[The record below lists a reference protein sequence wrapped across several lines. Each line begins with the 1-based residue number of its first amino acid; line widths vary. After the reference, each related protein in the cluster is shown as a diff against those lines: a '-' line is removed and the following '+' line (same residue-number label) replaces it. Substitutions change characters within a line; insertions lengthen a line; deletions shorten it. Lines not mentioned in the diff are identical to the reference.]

1 MAVTIK
7 VYDYDSAT
15 LLEKRD
21 TSAVG
26 KIVYTGRND
35 LVDIEEEDLA
45 DTDGDTRLSVNNF
58 RWWIGCQHAIRLV
71 WRNGEEVILKPDR
84 DILIRDDKKCIDEI
98 VDYFRKLID
107 NKFEYMPFGEP
118 GFKLELSGAETEFMD
133 I

>member
-1 MAVTIK
+1 MAISVK
-7 VYDYDSAT
+7 VYDYNSAT

-21 TSAVG
+21 TSAIA

-35 LVDIEEEDLA
+35 LVNIEEDP
-45 DTDGDTRLSVNNF
+45 DGDGDTRLTVNDF

-71 WRNGEEVILKPDR
+71 WSNGEEVILKPDR
-84 DILIRDDKKCIDEI
+84 DILIREDKKYIAEI
-98 VDYFRKLID
+98 VDYFRKLIN

>member
-7 VYDYDSAT
+7 VCDYNSAT

-21 TSAVG
+21 TSAVA

-35 LVDIEEEDLA
+35 LVDIEEDL
-45 DTDGDTRLSVNNF
+45 DDSDGDAHLSVNDF
-58 RWWIGCQHAIRLV
+58 GWWIGCQHAIRLV
-71 WRNGEEVILKPDR
+71 WSNSEEVILKPDR
-84 DILIRDDKKCIDEI
+84 DILIHDDKKCIDEI

-118 GFKLELSGAETEFMD
+118 GFKLELSGTETEFMD